1 MTDLDAKIEALRAAV
16 AQDDREGVDRHLAAI
31 EPELQRLDPL
41 VRGLSFAQVQSVLGN
56 AAKAVEVLEDLAEVA
71 PEVGVVQH
79 QLGCHRRA
87 RGDADGALVAFTRA
101 TELDP
106 ELVAAWIERG
116 VLLDAVGKPEEAV
129 ASYREA
135 VLRAP
140 QHPDAWRNMGNSLAA
155 LTRFEEAGEAYRT
168 AAGLLPS
175 DATVAVLLASTHL
188 ARGELEQAN
197 AALGEPLRAEMG
209 EVVQVSTGPVGGR
222 MLCCRFFVEGSRRAS
237 WEQAAERLLQQLAPV
252 VQSVPG
258 FPMRHQGAFVVL
270 RDEQLLVCDQDA
282 VRPGRP
288 HRFFDATRLVEREA
302 GRAPGEPRG

>member
-155 LTRFEEAGEAYRT
+155 LGCFDEALEAYRT
-168 AAGLLPS
+168 ATALRP
-175 DATVAVLLASTHL
+175 DDPTLAFLRASAHQ
-188 ARGELEQAN
+188 ARGELPQAN
-197 AALGEPLRAEMG
+197 AALPQAMRQEL
-209 EVVQVSTGPVGGR
+209 GPV
-222 MLCCRFFVEGSRRAS
+222 VE
-237 WEQAAERLLQQLAPV
+237 L
-252 VQSVPG
+252 
-258 FPMRHQGAFVVL
+258 
-270 RDEQLLVCDQDA
+270 
-282 VRPGRP
+282 
-288 HRFFDATRLVEREA
+288 
-302 GRAPGEPRG
+302 RAPGPGPDATSVRLEQLAAVVEASPTEALLVVGDTNTRLDSQICEATGASKFRRSDGIESSRPRCASRIM